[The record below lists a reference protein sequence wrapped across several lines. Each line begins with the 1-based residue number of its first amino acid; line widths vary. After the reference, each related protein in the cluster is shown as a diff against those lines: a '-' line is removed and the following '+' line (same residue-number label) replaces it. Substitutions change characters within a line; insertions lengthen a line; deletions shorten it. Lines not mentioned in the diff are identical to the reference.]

1 MSLTVTSKSNH
12 HQQQQ
17 QQQQQQ
23 CLLQLSNGTTSIPA
37 GFQLISNQN
46 CPVMLPMSAD
56 GTTFVP
62 FTLSSVLQ
70 QKGGGQGTFA
80 NCKIDLDSLSAA
92 STSSSSIVTPT
103 IITTPPEDDEKP
115 LYVNAKQYQRI
126 LKRRIARAKLVESG
140 RFPKERRK
148 YLHESRHQHAL
159 KRARGEG
166 GKFDSKTDNTNS
178 PNSKRQR
185 STSTI
190 SNTSSTDLNKSKDNN
205 NHK

>member
-1 MSLTVTSKSNH
+1 MSLAVTTKSN
-12 HQQQQ
+12 

-23 CLLQLSNGTTSIPA
+23 CLLQLSNGATSIPA

-62 FTLSSVLQ
+62 FTLSSVLHQQQQQ
-70 QKGGGQGTFA
+70 QKGSGSQGMFA
-80 NCKIDLDSLSAA
+80 NCKIDLDSLSVA
-92 STSSSSIVTPT
+92 STSSSTIVTPT
-103 IITTPPEDDEKP
+103 IITTPSEDDEKP

-126 LKRRIARAKLVESG
+126 LKRRIARAKLIESG
-140 RFPKERRK
+140 RFPKERR
-148 YLHESRHQHAL
+148 HAL

-166 GKFDSKTDNTNS
+166 GKFDSKTENGNS

-190 SNTSSTDLNKSKDNN
+190 SNASSTDLNKSKDNN
-205 NHK
+205 HK